1 MKNIM
6 ILLVLFLLFIPSLS
20 AAGEYALIKGEGVE
34 VCEAYRDSL
43 NSFNPDN
50 EYIMACERKINPE
63 HTDFKKPEWKEI
75 DLWENREFLKK
86 VELFLGEYY
95 YDPKKNTKDWEK
107 LLKDRIKEDTLYRT
121 TMYITEM
128 DINNDGKKE
137 NVIQYKNGY
146 CPGGNYYGAAL
157 LVLNDD
163 KSDID
168 IEKTKPLLQNYR
180 SLKNGP
186 LSEGWDGT
194 MYDIFIYR
202 NKTYFDR
209 WRHSN
214 LSLDGKTI
222 EKTHKLLKVFV
233 IEPDKNNENNASEIC
248 QYKFRSTK

>member
-1 MKNIM
+1 MKKYYVSIIIF
-6 ILLVLFLLFIPSLS
+6 ILLLPVYVC
-20 AAGEYALIKGEGVE
+20 AGEYVLVKGKGVE
-34 VCEAYRDSL
+34 VCEAYKKNL
-43 NSFNPDN
+43 NSFNLHY
-50 EYIMACERKINPE
+50 EYVMACERKINPKF
-63 HTDFKKPEWKEI
+63 TDFKKPEWKEI

-86 VELFLGEYY
+86 VEHFLGEYY
-95 YDPKKNTKDWEK
+95 YDPEKNTKDWEK

-121 TMYITEM
+121 TIYITEM

-163 KSDID
+163 KGDIN

-186 LSEGWDGT
+186 LSEGWEFA
-194 MYDIFIYR
+194 MYDVFVYKNVI
-202 NKTYFDR
+202 YFDR
-209 WRHSN
+209 WSGN
-214 LSLDGKTI
+214 QWPGGKLGK
-222 EKTHKLLKVFV
+222 EKLKLLKVFV
-233 IEPDKNNENNASEIC
+233 TETDEKANINTEEIC